1 MTKLIEQVPP
11 PVVTAI
17 LFVLGL
23 CIGSFL
29 NVCVY
34 RLPQEGAS
42 IVKPRSYCP
51 ACKKQIRWHDNVP
64 LLSFVALGGKCR
76 DCKAAISIR
85 YPVVELLTAGL
96 FVALYRHFGATPWYP
111 ISVYFA
117 CSLLVVTLT
126 DLDSQIIPDEVTV
139 VGMLAGLLASFFFP
153 ALQGETW
160 GKAAIGNSVL
170 GLLVGGG
177 LLFMVGLVGDFVFKR
192 ESMGGGDVKL
202 LAMLG
207 TFVGPAGVLLV
218 FFFAPVLALPV
229 GLTLKLTR
237 RAEVIPFGP
246 YLALSGLAVFFWG
259 PKLLS
264 LWMRV

>member
-1 MTKLIEQVPP
+1 MVNFLNQVPP
-11 PVVTAI
+11 SWMTGI
-17 LFVLGL
+17 FFGLGL
-23 CIGSFL
+23 CVGSFL
-29 NVCVY
+29 NVCIY

-51 ACKKQIRWHDNVP
+51 ACKKQIRWHDNIPVV
-64 LLSFVALGGKCR
+64 SFLILGAKCR
-76 DCKAAISIR
+76 DCKAPISAR
-85 YPVVELLTAGL
+85 YPAVELVTGAL
-96 FVALYRHFGATPWYP
+96 FALLYRIYGLTPWTA
-111 ISVYFA
+111 ISVYFV

-126 DLDSQIIPDEVTV
+126 DLDCQIIPDEITI

-160 GKAAIGNSVL
+160 GKAGIGDSVL

-177 LLFMVGLVGDFVFKR
+177 LLFLIGLVGDFVFKK

-207 TFVGPAGVLLV
+207 AFVGPEGTLAV
-218 FFFAPVLALPV
+218 FFLAPVLALPV
-229 GLTLKLTR
+229 GLALKLTR
-237 RAEVIPFGP
+237 KAEVIPFGP

-264 LWMRV
+264 LWLRV